1 MGVGF
6 DVRILVTGAN
16 GMLGRDLVPALT
28 AAGHEAAGATRAAFD
43 VTDRDETLRAIGEAA
58 PDLVVHA
65 AAYTRVDDAEREP
78 ERAFAVNH
86 GGTRNVADACG
97 ARGAKLVY
105 VSTDYVFDGTARAPY
120 RETDPTNPLSV
131 YGRSKWMGEREVE
144 RLGND
149 GLIVR
154 TSWLYGPHGPN
165 FVEAIL
171 RQAGEKG
178 RLTVVNDQEGAP
190 TYAADLAEAIAV
202 LVDRGAGGKVH
213 FSGDGSCTW
222 FEFAR
227 EIVSQAG
234 MAGVETLPITS
245 ESLGRP
251 APRPAYS
258 VLCLDRYISLTGC
271 RPPGWKESL
280 SRYLERRGRTA
291 SKPDDRHKEVGIR

>member
-1 MGVGF
+1 MRV
-6 DVRILVTGAN
+6 LVTGAN
-16 GMLGRDLVPALT
+16 GMLGRDLVPVLA
-28 AAGHEAAGATRAAFD
+28 AAGHETAGATRAAFD

-78 ERAFAVNH
+78 EKAFAVNH

-97 ARGAKLVY
+97 MRGARLLY
-105 VSTDYVFDGTARAPY
+105 VSTDYVFDGTVRTPY
-120 RETDPTNPLSV
+120 READPTNPLSV
-131 YGRSKWMGEREVE
+131 YARSKRMGEREVE

-171 RQAGEKG
+171 RQARERG

-190 TYAADLAEAIAV
+190 TYTADLAEAIVV
-202 LVDRGAGGKVH
+202 LLDHGAGGKVH
-213 FSGDGSCTW
+213 FSGAGSCTW

-234 MAGVETLPITS
+234 MSRLGGIEVLPVTS
-245 ESLGRP
+245 ESRGRP

-258 VLCLDRYISLTGC
+258 VLCLDRYVSLTAR
-271 RPPGWKESL
+271 RPPEWKEAL
-280 SRYLERRGRTA
+280 GRYLERRGCA
-291 SKPDDRHKEVGIR
+291 ALKPDNRHKEVGIS

>member
-1 MGVGF
+1 MGF

-120 RETDPTNPLSV
+120 RETDPTNPISV

-154 TSWLYGPHGPN
+154 TSWLYGPHGP
-165 FVEAIL
+165 EL
-171 RQAGEKG
+171 
-178 RLTVVNDQEGAP
+178 
-190 TYAADLAEAIAV
+190 
-202 LVDRGAGGKVH
+202 
-213 FSGDGSCTW
+213 
-222 FEFAR
+222 
-227 EIVSQAG
+227 
-234 MAGVETLPITS
+234 
-245 ESLGRP
+245 
-251 APRPAYS
+251 
-258 VLCLDRYISLTGC
+258 
-271 RPPGWKESL
+271 
-280 SRYLERRGRTA
+280 RRGDPSAGRGKGTA
-291 SKPDDRHKEVGIR
+291 HGRQRPGRGPDVRGGPGGGDRRSRGPGGGREGTLLRRRIVHLV